1 MLLCNMIF
9 LLTANGQNVEDRDIA
24 KFDNDSLDALTNII
38 IDLLQDHCTIYSS
51 DIPKLVKFMLP
62 RVNENHISSKVLPLL
77 GRVLSGE
84 NFMVKSNDKRS
95 GKSIVDVTAVS
106 QTVRQFD
113 LKNLKKVNNFL
124 RQFTLR
130 NTPVD
135 EFSQFMGIVSLCKFV
150 ATHTSSLNGAPD
162 LLLQSG
168 ILQNF
173 ITLGLGF
180 RKTNFLKRS
189 KEKKVQKV

>member
-1 MLLCNMIF
+1 
-9 LLTANGQNVEDRDIA
+9 
-24 KFDNDSLDALTNII
+24 
-38 IDLLQDHCTIYSS
+38 
-51 DIPKLVKFMLP
+51 
-62 RVNENHISSKVLPLL
+62 
-77 GRVLSGE
+77 
-84 NFMVKSNDKRS
+84 MVKSGGKRS
-95 GKSIVDVTAVS
+95 GKTMVDVTAVS

-130 NTPVD
+130 NAPVD

-150 ATHTSSLNGAPD
+150 ATHTSSLSGAPD

-180 RKTNFLKRS
+180 RKTNSLKRS
-189 KEKKVQKV
+189 KEKKGAKSIDTNIFSSPSWILSHNFILWYALNNHGFATYMSKK